1 MFMGTVT
8 PPPTTPRPA
17 AAGTPSGATPAG
29 GTPPLAGP
37 AAATPSRYR
46 IADRP
51 VSMGPPGAA
60 IVLTLVAA
68 AVGAWLYFRPPSSV
82 GEQSLQRYEGF
93 EKGMESVVLK
103 NCAPPGCAGV
113 YLRPTVGRK
122 STDAIPAAVELASQ
136 LAEQGIECF
145 IILGDEPIADAVKR
159 ARGIRRPVVFD
170 PNGDWAKDSGIEKAP
185 CWIAWRTGGKVCLRS
200 EEPVTAA
207 DVASAIR

>member
-1 MFMGTVT
+1 MGTVSSPSN
-8 PPPTTPRPA
+8 PPRQPDGRVA
-17 AAGTPSGATPAG
+17 SGATPAG

-37 AAATPSRYR
+37 AAAATSRYR

-60 IVLTLVAA
+60 IVLVLVAA
-68 AVGAWLYFRPPSSV
+68 VLGAWLYFKPPSSV

-145 IILGDEPIADAVKR
+145 IILGDEPIAEAVKR

-170 PNGDWAKDSGIEKAP
+170 PNGDWAKDSGIQKAP
-185 CWIAWRTGGKVCLRS
+185 YWIAWRTGGKVRLRS

-207 DVASAIR
+207 DLVSAIR